1 MRNSEIDI
9 AKGIL
14 IYFVVLGHILPDSE
28 LIHKYIYWF
37 HMPAFF
43 IISGLFIKNQF
54 ELKSEVKKK
63 IRRLLI
69 PYFLFSLILGTWAR
83 EGNVVK
89 QIVGTIIGANGNIT
103 TFTFPYYFL
112 MVLFL
117 SSCYFYVLRKY
128 VHKNLGVVI
137 SFNYIGIHL
146 INYFVP
152 SNIMSWIPWNLD
164 MAFYA
169 TSYLYLGNR
178 FKGVIVNNVG
188 GQFSLFL
195 IIVLYFLDYAGFINY
210 QYDFKQHAWWI
221 FFDVLIPFMAL
232 QTIFCISKYIN
243 KVSLLTV
250 FISYA
255 GKGSLAILLMHPLFI
270 WFNNIVCVNDI
281 SNCFLALINVLECLI
296 VYWAVQR
303 SRLTRLVFGE
313 R

>member
-1 MRNSEIDI
+1 MCTSFYRFKVIMRNSEIDI

-43 IISGLFIKNQF
+43 IISGLFIKDQF

-117 SSCYFYVLRKY
+117 SSCYFNVLRNY
-128 VHKNLGVVI
+128 VHKNLEVVI

-146 INYFVP
+146 INYIVP

-164 MAFYA
+164 MALYA
-169 TSYLYLGNR
+169 TSYLYLGNK
-178 FKGVIVNNVG
+178 FKEVIVNNVG
-188 GQFSLFL
+188 GQFLLFL
-195 IIVLYFLDYAGFINY
+195 IIVLYLLDYTGVINY

-221 FFDVLIPFMAL
+221 FLDVLIPFMAL
-232 QTIFCISKYIN
+232 QAILCISKYIN
-243 KVSLLTV
+243 KVRLLTV
-250 FISYA
+250 LISHA
-255 GKGSLAILLMHPLFI
+255 GKGSLVILLMHPLFI
-270 WFNNIVCVNDI
+270 WLNNNVFVNDI
-281 SNCFLALINVLECLI
+281 NECFLALINVLECLI
-296 VYWAVQR
+296 VYWAV
-303 SRLTRLVFGE
+303 
-313 R
+313 